1 MKVAFI
7 TGITGQDGSYLAEF
21 LLEKNYKVYGML
33 RRMSTINTTR
43 IDHILDK
50 IILRYGDLADSA
62 NIISI
67 LSEIKRDNQNME
79 RLEIYNLA
87 AQSHVKISFEMPE
100 FTANVDG
107 MGVLRLLEAIRCTG
121 LQDITRFYQAGTSE
135 MYGLVQAIPQSETT
149 PFYPR
154 SPYGVAKLFGHW
166 ITKNYRESYNM
177 FACNGVL
184 FNHETCRRGE
194 NFVTRKITIGL
205 GKILRKEQE
214 YITLGNLNSLRDWGH
229 GRDFIKAM
237 WLILQQ
243 DTPDDY
249 VIATGQEHSVR
260 EFVELCFRKKGIE
273 IVWQGSGLDEVGIDR
288 DTSKVVIKISEK
300 YFRPAEVDRLLG
312 DASKAKEKLGWVPE
326 ISFEQLVDEML
337 AHDCKY

>member
-21 LLEKNYKVYGML
+21 LLEKEYKVYGML
-33 RRMSTINTTR
+33 RRMSTINTVR

-50 IILRYGDLADSA
+50 IHLRYGDVTDSA

-67 LSEIKRDNQNME
+67 LTEIKNTNPTME
-79 RLEIYNLA
+79 RLEVYNLA

-100 FTANVDG
+100 FTSNIDG
-107 MGVLRLLEAIRCTG
+107 LGVLRLLEGIRSTG

-135 MYGLVQAIPQSETT
+135 MYGLVQSKPQNENT

-166 ITKNYRESYNM
+166 ITKNYREAYNM

-184 FNHETCRRGE
+184 FNHEGERRGE
-194 NFVTRKITIGL
+194 NFVTRKVTIGL

-229 GRDFIKAM
+229 AKDYIKAM
-237 WLILQQ
+237 WLMLQQ

-249 VIATGQEHSVR
+249 VIATGEEHSVR
-260 EFVELCFRKKGIE
+260 EFVELCFKKKGIE
-273 IVWQGSGLDEVGIDR
+273 IVWQGTGLDEVGIDR
-288 DTSKVVIKISEK
+288 DTCKVVVKVSEK
-300 YFRPAEVDRLLG
+300 YFRPAEVEQLLG
-312 DASKAKEKLGWVPE
+312 DPTKARENLGWKPE
-326 ISFEQLVDEML
+326 ITFEKLVDEML
-337 AHDCKY
+337 KHDCN